1 MVLHIVYYDKKDD
14 RILVHDSI
22 QFKILSNT
30 SDKANKV
37 KSKNFTKNFNI
48 LFTDFDIKAKL
59 TIEKSINHHIKE
71 CLHSVLND
79 NKQNYLKYYLY
90 DDLLF
95 LKRICK
101 FPVTRYVEQ
110 LKEAISVFEN
120 MYPNEC
126 GRTLSNYKPK
136 EIEEI
141 LKQDSNLK
149 TKEKIYVW
157 LCTNDRFK
165 L

>member
-22 QFKILSNT
+22 QFQILSNT
-30 SDKANKV
+30 SDKVNKV

-71 CLHSVLND
+71 CLHIVLND

-90 DDLLF
+90 DDLLM
-95 LKRICK
+95 KK
-101 FPVTRYVEQ
+101 Y
-110 LKEAISVFEN
+110 
-120 MYPNEC
+120 
-126 GRTLSNYKPK
+126 
-136 EIEEI
+136 
-141 LKQDSNLK
+141 
-149 TKEKIYVW
+149 
-157 LCTNDRFK
+157 
-165 L
+165 